1 MKKILTII
9 LCALLCIGAV
19 GGSFALA
26 KHIDGKTPDKQSQ
39 NSSPTSDD
47 DGTETVSTWQLC
59 TSVTEL
65 AVGDQIVIVVQSE
78 EVALGT
84 TQNTSNRSA
93 ASVTKDGHT
102 VMFGDDVQIIT
113 LENGVVE
120 NTFAFNVGTGYL
132 YAPSSASNQLKTH
145 ASIDENSSWSMPEVT
160 ITSSKSVTM
169 ALNSY
174 HTIEGTVEPVGLDVP
189 ARFVSSN
196 ENVATVSEAGVVYA
210 RGYGSAT
217 ITLYIAGE
225 AYTISV
231 TCSSNVQ
238 YM

>member
-9 LCALLCIGAV
+9 LCALLCIGAI

-39 NSSPTSDD
+39 NSSPTSD
-47 DGTETVSTWQLC
+47 EESEEAVSTWQLC
-59 TSVTEL
+59 TDVTEL

-93 ASVTKDGHT
+93 ASVIKDGHT
-102 VMFGDDVQIIT
+102 VTFGDDVQIIT

-145 ASIDENSSWSMPEVT
+145 ASIDENSSWSIV
-160 ITSSKSVTM
+160 IDSSCVANIVAQGESTRNVLM
-169 ALNSY
+169 YNLASNLFSCY
-174 HTIEGTVEPVGLDVP
+174 SSAQEPVAIYKLIDG
-189 ARFVSSN
+189 
-196 ENVATVSEAGVVYA
+196 EN
-210 RGYGSAT
+210 
-217 ITLYIAGE
+217 
-225 AYTISV
+225 
-231 TCSSNVQ
+231 N
-238 YM
+238 

>member
-9 LCALLCIGAV
+9 LCALLCIGAI

-39 NSSPTSDD
+39 NSSHTSDD

-59 TSVTEL
+59 TDVTEL

-102 VMFGDDVQIIT
+102 VTFGDDVQIIT

-145 ASIDENSSWSMPEVT
+145 ASIDENSSWSIV
-160 ITSSKSVTM
+160 IDSSCVANIVAQGESTRNVLMYNLASNLFSCYSSVQ
-169 ALNSY
+169 
-174 HTIEGTVEPVGLDVP
+174 EPVAIYKLIDG
-189 ARFVSSN
+189 
-196 ENVATVSEAGVVYA
+196 EN
-210 RGYGSAT
+210 
-217 ITLYIAGE
+217 
-225 AYTISV
+225 
-231 TCSSNVQ
+231 N
-238 YM
+238 

>member
-9 LCALLCIGAV
+9 LCVLLCIGAI

-26 KHIDGKTPDKQSQ
+26 KHIDGKAPEKQSQ
-39 NSSPTSDD
+39 NSSPTSDEESE
-47 DGTETVSTWQLC
+47 ETVSTWQLC
-59 TSVTEL
+59 TDVTEL

-102 VMFGDDVQIIT
+102 VTFGDDVQIIT

-145 ASIDENSSWSMPEVT
+145 ASIDENSSWSIV
-160 ITSSKSVTM
+160 IDSSCVANIVAQGESTRNVLM
-169 ALNSY
+169 YNLASNLFSCY
-174 HTIEGTVEPVGLDVP
+174 SSAQEPVAIYKLIDG
-189 ARFVSSN
+189 
-196 ENVATVSEAGVVYA
+196 EN
-210 RGYGSAT
+210 
-217 ITLYIAGE
+217 
-225 AYTISV
+225 
-231 TCSSNVQ
+231 N
-238 YM
+238 

>member
-9 LCALLCIGAV
+9 LCALLCIGAI

-39 NSSPTSDD
+39 NSSPTSDEESE
-47 DGTETVSTWQLC
+47 ETVSTWQLC
-59 TSVTEL
+59 TDVTEL

-102 VMFGDDVQIIT
+102 VTFGDDVQIIT

-145 ASIDENSSWSMPEVT
+145 ASIDENSSWSIV
-160 ITSSKSVTM
+160 IDSSCVANIVAQGESTRNVLM
-169 ALNSY
+169 YNLASNLFSCY
-174 HTIEGTVEPVGLDVP
+174 SSAQEPVAIYKLIDG
-189 ARFVSSN
+189 
-196 ENVATVSEAGVVYA
+196 EN
-210 RGYGSAT
+210 
-217 ITLYIAGE
+217 
-225 AYTISV
+225 
-231 TCSSNVQ
+231 N
-238 YM
+238 

>member
-9 LCALLCIGAV
+9 LCALLCVGAI

-59 TSVTEL
+59 TDVTEL

-102 VMFGDDVQIIT
+102 VTFGDDVQIIT

-120 NTFAFNVGTGYL
+120 NTFAFNVETGYL

-145 ASIDENSSWSMPEVT
+145 ASIDENSSWSIV
-160 ITSSKSVTM
+160 IDSSCVANIVAQGESTRNVLM
-169 ALNSY
+169 YNLASNLFSCY
-174 HTIEGTVEPVGLDVP
+174 SSAQEPVAIYKLIDG
-189 ARFVSSN
+189 
-196 ENVATVSEAGVVYA
+196 EN
-210 RGYGSAT
+210 
-217 ITLYIAGE
+217 
-225 AYTISV
+225 
-231 TCSSNVQ
+231 N
-238 YM
+238 

>member
-1 MKKILTII
+1 MKKVLTII
-9 LCALLCIGAV
+9 LCALLCIGAI

-39 NSSPTSDD
+39 NSSPTSDEESE
-47 DGTETVSTWQLC
+47 ETVSTWQLC
-59 TSVTEL
+59 TDVTEL

-102 VMFGDDVQIIT
+102 VTFGDDVQIIT

-145 ASIDENSSWSMPEVT
+145 ASIDENSSWSIV
-160 ITSSKSVTM
+160 IDSSCVANIVAQGESTRNVLM
-169 ALNSY
+169 YNLASNLFSCY
-174 HTIEGTVEPVGLDVP
+174 SSAQEPVAIYKLIDG
-189 ARFVSSN
+189 
-196 ENVATVSEAGVVYA
+196 EN
-210 RGYGSAT
+210 
-217 ITLYIAGE
+217 
-225 AYTISV
+225 
-231 TCSSNVQ
+231 N
-238 YM
+238 

>member
-59 TSVTEL
+59 TDVTEL

-102 VMFGDDVQIIT
+102 VTFGDDVQIIT
-113 LENGVVE
+113 LENGVME
-120 NTFAFNVGTGYL
+120 NTFAFNMGTGYL

-145 ASIDENSSWSMPEVT
+145 ASIDENSSWSIV
-160 ITSSKSVTM
+160 IDSSCVANIVAQGESTRNVLM
-169 ALNSY
+169 YNLASNLFSCY
-174 HTIEGTVEPVGLDVP
+174 SSAQEPVAIYKLIDG
-189 ARFVSSN
+189 
-196 ENVATVSEAGVVYA
+196 EN
-210 RGYGSAT
+210 
-217 ITLYIAGE
+217 
-225 AYTISV
+225 
-231 TCSSNVQ
+231 N
-238 YM
+238 

>member
-9 LCALLCIGAV
+9 LCALLCIGAI

-39 NSSPTSDD
+39 NSSHTSDD

-59 TSVTEL
+59 TDVTEL

-102 VMFGDDVQIIT
+102 VTFGDDVQIIT

-145 ASIDENSSWSMPEVT
+145 ASIDENSSWSIV
-160 ITSSKSVTM
+160 IDSSCVANIVAQGESTRNVLMYNLASNLFSCYSSAQEPVAIYK
-169 ALNSY
+169 L
-174 HTIEGTVEPVGLDVP
+174 IEG
-189 ARFVSSN
+189 
-196 ENVATVSEAGVVYA
+196 EN
-210 RGYGSAT
+210 
-217 ITLYIAGE
+217 
-225 AYTISV
+225 
-231 TCSSNVQ
+231 N
-238 YM
+238 

>member
-1 MKKILTII
+1 MRKILTII
-9 LCALLCIGAV
+9 LCALLCIGAI

-39 NSSPTSDD
+39 NSSHTSDD
-47 DGTETVSTWQLC
+47 DGTATVSTWQLC
-59 TSVTEL
+59 TDVTEL

-102 VMFGDDVQIIT
+102 VTFGDDVQIIT

-145 ASIDENSSWSMPEVT
+145 ASIDENSSWSIV
-160 ITSSKSVTM
+160 IDSSCVANIVAQGESTRNVLM
-169 ALNSY
+169 YNLASNLFSCY
-174 HTIEGTVEPVGLDVP
+174 SSAQEPVAIYKLIDG
-189 ARFVSSN
+189 
-196 ENVATVSEAGVVYA
+196 EN
-210 RGYGSAT
+210 
-217 ITLYIAGE
+217 
-225 AYTISV
+225 
-231 TCSSNVQ
+231 N
-238 YM
+238 

>member
-39 NSSPTSDD
+39 NSSPTDD
-47 DGTETVSTWQLC
+47 SEKDSQTVSTWQLC
-59 TSVTEL
+59 TDVTEL

-102 VMFGDDVQIIT
+102 VTFGDDVQIIT

-145 ASIDENSSWSMPEVT
+145 ASIDENSSWSIV
-160 ITSSKSVTM
+160 IDSSCVANIVAQGESTRNVLM
-169 ALNSY
+169 YNLASNLLSCY
-174 HTIEGTVEPVGLDVP
+174 SSAQEPVAIYKLIDG
-189 ARFVSSN
+189 
-196 ENVATVSEAGVVYA
+196 EN
-210 RGYGSAT
+210 
-217 ITLYIAGE
+217 
-225 AYTISV
+225 
-231 TCSSNVQ
+231 N
-238 YM
+238 

>member
-39 NSSPTSDD
+39 NSSPTDDD

-59 TSVTEL
+59 TDVTEL

-93 ASVTKDGHT
+93 ASVIKDGHT
-102 VMFGDDVQIIT
+102 VTFGDDVQIIT

-145 ASIDENSSWSMPEVT
+145 ASIDENSSWSIV
-160 ITSSKSVTM
+160 IDSSCVANIVAQGESTRNVLM
-169 ALNSY
+169 YNLASNLFSCY
-174 HTIEGTVEPVGLDVP
+174 SSAQEPVAIYKLIDG
-189 ARFVSSN
+189 
-196 ENVATVSEAGVVYA
+196 EN
-210 RGYGSAT
+210 
-217 ITLYIAGE
+217 
-225 AYTISV
+225 
-231 TCSSNVQ
+231 N
-238 YM
+238 

>member
-9 LCALLCIGAV
+9 LCALLCIGAI

-39 NSSPTSDD
+39 NSSLTSDD

-59 TSVTEL
+59 TDITEL

-102 VMFGDDVQIIT
+102 VTFGDDVQIIT

-145 ASIDENSSWSMPEVT
+145 ASIDENSSWSIV
-160 ITSSKSVTM
+160 IDSSCVANIVAQGESTRNVLM
-169 ALNSY
+169 YNLASNLFSCY
-174 HTIEGTVEPVGLDVP
+174 SSAQEPVAIYKLIDG
-189 ARFVSSN
+189 
-196 ENVATVSEAGVVYA
+196 EN
-210 RGYGSAT
+210 
-217 ITLYIAGE
+217 
-225 AYTISV
+225 
-231 TCSSNVQ
+231 N
-238 YM
+238 

>member
-9 LCALLCIGAV
+9 LCALLCIGAI
-19 GGSFALA
+19 GGSSALA

-47 DGTETVSTWQLC
+47 NGTATVSTWQLC
-59 TSVTEL
+59 TDVTEL

-84 TQNTSNRSA
+84 MQNTSNRSA

-102 VMFGDDVQIIT
+102 VTFGDDVQIIT

-145 ASIDENSSWSMPEVT
+145 ASIDENSSWSIV
-160 ITSSKSVTM
+160 IDSSCVANIVAQGESTRNVLM
-169 ALNSY
+169 YNLASNLFSCY
-174 HTIEGTVEPVGLDVP
+174 SSAQEPVAIYKLIDG
-189 ARFVSSN
+189 
-196 ENVATVSEAGVVYA
+196 EN
-210 RGYGSAT
+210 
-217 ITLYIAGE
+217 
-225 AYTISV
+225 
-231 TCSSNVQ
+231 N
-238 YM
+238 

>member
-9 LCALLCIGAV
+9 LCALLCIGAI

-39 NSSPTSDD
+39 NSSHTSDD

-59 TSVTEL
+59 TDVTEL

-102 VMFGDDVQIIT
+102 VTFGDDVQIIT

-145 ASIDENSSWSMPEVT
+145 ASIDENSSWSIV
-160 ITSSKSVTM
+160 IDSSCVANIVAQGESTRNVLM
-169 ALNSY
+169 YNLASNLFSCY
-174 HTIEGTVEPVGLDVP
+174 
-189 ARFVSSN
+189 SSAQEAVAIYKLIDG
-196 ENVATVSEAGVVYA
+196 EN
-210 RGYGSAT
+210 
-217 ITLYIAGE
+217 
-225 AYTISV
+225 
-231 TCSSNVQ
+231 N
-238 YM
+238 

>member
-1 MKKILTII
+1 MRKILTII
-9 LCALLCIGAV
+9 LCALLCIGAI

-26 KHIDGKTPDKQSQ
+26 KHINGKTPDKQSQ
-39 NSSPTSDD
+39 NSSHTSDD
-47 DGTETVSTWQLC
+47 DGTATVSTWQLC
-59 TSVTEL
+59 TDVTEL

-102 VMFGDDVQIIT
+102 VTFGDDVQIIT

-145 ASIDENSSWSMPEVT
+145 ASIDENSSWSIV
-160 ITSSKSVTM
+160 IDSSCVANIVAQGESTRNVLM
-169 ALNSY
+169 YNLASNLFSCY
-174 HTIEGTVEPVGLDVP
+174 SSAQEPVAIYKLIDG
-189 ARFVSSN
+189 
-196 ENVATVSEAGVVYA
+196 EN
-210 RGYGSAT
+210 
-217 ITLYIAGE
+217 
-225 AYTISV
+225 
-231 TCSSNVQ
+231 N
-238 YM
+238 

>member
-9 LCALLCIGAV
+9 LCALLCIGAI

-39 NSSPTSDD
+39 NSSLTSDD

-59 TSVTEL
+59 TDVTEL

-102 VMFGDDVQIIT
+102 VTFGDDVQIIT

-145 ASIDENSSWSMPEVT
+145 ASIDENSSWSIV
-160 ITSSKSVTM
+160 IDSSCVANIVAQGESTRNVLMYNLASNLFSCYSSAQESV
-169 ALNSY
+169 AIYKL
-174 HTIEGTVEPVGLDVP
+174 IDG
-189 ARFVSSN
+189 
-196 ENVATVSEAGVVYA
+196 EN
-210 RGYGSAT
+210 
-217 ITLYIAGE
+217 
-225 AYTISV
+225 
-231 TCSSNVQ
+231 N
-238 YM
+238 

>member
-47 DGTETVSTWQLC
+47 DGTATVSTWQLC
-59 TSVTEL
+59 TDVTEL

-102 VMFGDDVQIIT
+102 VTFGDDVQIIT

-145 ASIDENSSWSMPEVT
+145 ASIDENSSWS
-160 ITSSKSVTM
+160 IDIDSSCVANIVAQGESTRNVLM
-169 ALNSY
+169 YNLASNLFSCY
-174 HTIEGTVEPVGLDVP
+174 ASAQETVVIYKLVE
-189 ARFVSSN
+189 
-196 ENVATVSEAGVVYA
+196 
-210 RGYGSAT
+210 SA
-217 ITLYIAGE
+217 
-225 AYTISV
+225 
-231 TCSSNVQ
+231 NN
-238 YM
+238 

>member
-9 LCALLCIGAV
+9 LCALLCIGAI

-39 NSSPTSDD
+39 NSSPTSDEESE
-47 DGTETVSTWQLC
+47 ETISTWQLC
-59 TSVTEL
+59 TDVTEL

-102 VMFGDDVQIIT
+102 VTFGDDVQIIT

-145 ASIDENSSWSMPEVT
+145 ASIDENSSWSIV
-160 ITSSKSVTM
+160 IDSSCVANIVAQGESTRNVLM
-169 ALNSY
+169 YNLASNLFSCY
-174 HTIEGTVEPVGLDVP
+174 SSAQEPVAIYKLIDG
-189 ARFVSSN
+189 
-196 ENVATVSEAGVVYA
+196 EN
-210 RGYGSAT
+210 
-217 ITLYIAGE
+217 
-225 AYTISV
+225 
-231 TCSSNVQ
+231 N
-238 YM
+238 

>member
-9 LCALLCIGAV
+9 LCALLCIGAI

-39 NSSPTSDD
+39 NSSHTSDD
-47 DGTETVSTWQLC
+47 DGTATVSTWQLC
-59 TSVTEL
+59 TDVTEL

-84 TQNTSNRSA
+84 MQNTSNRSA

-145 ASIDENSSWSMPEVT
+145 ASIDENSSWSIV
-160 ITSSKSVTM
+160 IDSSCVANIVAKGASTRNVLM
-169 ALNSY
+169 YNLASNLFSCY
-174 HTIEGTVEPVGLDVP
+174 SSAQEPVAIYKLIDG
-189 ARFVSSN
+189 
-196 ENVATVSEAGVVYA
+196 EN
-210 RGYGSAT
+210 
-217 ITLYIAGE
+217 
-225 AYTISV
+225 
-231 TCSSNVQ
+231 N
-238 YM
+238 

>member
-9 LCALLCIGAV
+9 LCVLLCIGAI

-47 DGTETVSTWQLC
+47 NGTATVSTWQLC
-59 TSVTEL
+59 TDVTEL

-102 VMFGDDVQIIT
+102 VTFGDDVQIIT

-145 ASIDENSSWSMPEVT
+145 ASIDENSSWSIV
-160 ITSSKSVTM
+160 IDSSCVANIVAQGESTRNVLM
-169 ALNSY
+169 YNLASNLFSCY
-174 HTIEGTVEPVGLDVP
+174 SSAQEPVAIYKLIDG
-189 ARFVSSN
+189 
-196 ENVATVSEAGVVYA
+196 EN
-210 RGYGSAT
+210 
-217 ITLYIAGE
+217 
-225 AYTISV
+225 
-231 TCSSNVQ
+231 N
-238 YM
+238 

>member
-9 LCALLCIGAV
+9 LCALLCIGAI

-39 NSSPTSDD
+39 NSSPTSDEERD

-59 TSVTEL
+59 TDVTEL

-93 ASVTKDGHT
+93 ANVTKDGHT
-102 VMFGDDVQIIT
+102 VTFGDDVQIIT

-120 NTFAFNVGTGYL
+120 NTFAFNVETGYL

-145 ASIDENSSWSMPEVT
+145 AAIDENSSWSIDIDASCVANIVAQGASTRNVLMYNLASNLFSCY
-160 ITSSKSVTM
+160 SS
-169 ALNSY
+169 AQ
-174 HTIEGTVEPVGLDVP
+174 EPVAIYKLIDG
-189 ARFVSSN
+189 
-196 ENVATVSEAGVVYA
+196 EN
-210 RGYGSAT
+210 
-217 ITLYIAGE
+217 
-225 AYTISV
+225 
-231 TCSSNVQ
+231 N
-238 YM
+238 

>member
-9 LCALLCIGAV
+9 LCALLCIGAI

-39 NSSPTSDD
+39 NSSLTSDD

-59 TSVTEL
+59 TDVTEL

-84 TQNTSNRSA
+84 MQNTSNRSA

-102 VMFGDDVQIIT
+102 VTFSDDVQIIT

-145 ASIDENSSWSMPEVT
+145 ASIDENSSWSIV
-160 ITSSKSVTM
+160 IDSSCVANIVAQGESTRNVLMYNLASNLFSCYSSAQEPVAIYK
-169 ALNSY
+169 L
-174 HTIEGTVEPVGLDVP
+174 IEG
-189 ARFVSSN
+189 
-196 ENVATVSEAGVVYA
+196 EN
-210 RGYGSAT
+210 
-217 ITLYIAGE
+217 
-225 AYTISV
+225 
-231 TCSSNVQ
+231 N
-238 YM
+238 

>member
-26 KHIDGKTPDKQSQ
+26 KHIDGKTPEKQSQ
-39 NSSPTSDD
+39 NSSPTSDEESE
-47 DGTETVSTWQLC
+47 ETVSTWQLC
-59 TSVTEL
+59 TDVTEL

-145 ASIDENSSWSMPEVT
+145 ASIDENSSWSIV
-160 ITSSKSVTM
+160 IDSSCVANIVAQGESTRNVLM
-169 ALNSY
+169 YNLASNLFSCY
-174 HTIEGTVEPVGLDVP
+174 SSAQEPVIIYKLIDG
-189 ARFVSSN
+189 
-196 ENVATVSEAGVVYA
+196 EN
-210 RGYGSAT
+210 
-217 ITLYIAGE
+217 
-225 AYTISV
+225 
-231 TCSSNVQ
+231 N
-238 YM
+238 

>member
-1 MKKILTII
+1 MKKFLTII
-9 LCALLCIGAV
+9 LCALLCIGAI

-47 DGTETVSTWQLC
+47 DGTATVSTWQLC
-59 TSVTEL
+59 TDVTEL

-102 VMFGDDVQIIT
+102 VTFGDDVQIIT

-120 NTFAFNVGTGYL
+120 NTFAFNVETAYL

-145 ASIDENSSWSMPEVT
+145 ASIDENSSWSIV
-160 ITSSKSVTM
+160 IDSSCVANIVAQGESTRNVLM
-169 ALNSY
+169 YNLASNLFSCY
-174 HTIEGTVEPVGLDVP
+174 SSAQEPVAIYKLIDG
-189 ARFVSSN
+189 
-196 ENVATVSEAGVVYA
+196 EN
-210 RGYGSAT
+210 
-217 ITLYIAGE
+217 
-225 AYTISV
+225 
-231 TCSSNVQ
+231 N
-238 YM
+238 

>member
-9 LCALLCIGAV
+9 LCALLCIGAI

-59 TSVTEL
+59 TDVTEL

-78 EVALGT
+78 EYALGT

-102 VMFGDDVQIIT
+102 VTFGDDVQIIT

-145 ASIDENSSWSMPEVT
+145 ASIDENSSWS
-160 ITSSKSVTM
+160 IDIDSSCVANIVAQGESTRNVLM
-169 ALNSY
+169 YNLASNLFSCY
-174 HTIEGTVEPVGLDVP
+174 SSAQEPVVIYKLIDG
-189 ARFVSSN
+189 
-196 ENVATVSEAGVVYA
+196 EN
-210 RGYGSAT
+210 
-217 ITLYIAGE
+217 
-225 AYTISV
+225 
-231 TCSSNVQ
+231 N
-238 YM
+238 

>member
-9 LCALLCIGAV
+9 LCALLCIGAI

-47 DGTETVSTWQLC
+47 DGTATVSTWQLC
-59 TSVTEL
+59 TDVTEL

-102 VMFGDDVQIIT
+102 VTFGDDVQIIT

-120 NTFAFNVGTGYL
+120 NMFAFNVGTGYL

-145 ASIDENSSWSMPEVT
+145 ASIDENSSWSIV
-160 ITSSKSVTM
+160 IDSSCVANIVAQGESTRNVLM
-169 ALNSY
+169 YNLASNLFSCY
-174 HTIEGTVEPVGLDVP
+174 SSAQEPVAIYKLIDG
-189 ARFVSSN
+189 
-196 ENVATVSEAGVVYA
+196 EN
-210 RGYGSAT
+210 
-217 ITLYIAGE
+217 
-225 AYTISV
+225 
-231 TCSSNVQ
+231 N
-238 YM
+238 

>member
-9 LCALLCIGAV
+9 LCALLCIGAI

-47 DGTETVSTWQLC
+47 NGTATVSTWQLC
-59 TSVTEL
+59 TDVTEL

-102 VMFGDDVQIIT
+102 VTFGDDVQIIT

-145 ASIDENSSWSMPEVT
+145 ASIDENSSWSIV
-160 ITSSKSVTM
+160 IDSSCVANIVAQGESTRNVLM
-169 ALNSY
+169 YNLASNLFSCY
-174 HTIEGTVEPVGLDVP
+174 SSAQEPVAIYKLIDG
-189 ARFVSSN
+189 
-196 ENVATVSEAGVVYA
+196 EN
-210 RGYGSAT
+210 
-217 ITLYIAGE
+217 
-225 AYTISV
+225 
-231 TCSSNVQ
+231 N
-238 YM
+238 

>member
-9 LCALLCIGAV
+9 LCALLCIGAI

-39 NSSPTSDD
+39 NSSHTSDD
-47 DGTETVSTWQLC
+47 DGTATVSTWQLC
-59 TSVTEL
+59 TDVTEL

-102 VMFGDDVQIIT
+102 VTFGDDVQIIT

-145 ASIDENSSWSMPEVT
+145 ASIDENSSWSIV
-160 ITSSKSVTM
+160 IDSSCVANIVAQGESTRNVLM
-169 ALNSY
+169 YNLASNLFSCY
-174 HTIEGTVEPVGLDVP
+174 SSAQEPVAIYKLIDG
-189 ARFVSSN
+189 
-196 ENVATVSEAGVVYA
+196 EN
-210 RGYGSAT
+210 
-217 ITLYIAGE
+217 
-225 AYTISV
+225 
-231 TCSSNVQ
+231 N
-238 YM
+238 